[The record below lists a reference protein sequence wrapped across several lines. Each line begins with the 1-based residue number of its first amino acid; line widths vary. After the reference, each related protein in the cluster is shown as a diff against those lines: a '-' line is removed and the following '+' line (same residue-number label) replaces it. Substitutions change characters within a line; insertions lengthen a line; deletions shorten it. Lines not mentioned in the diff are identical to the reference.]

1 MKLFD
6 VLFIILCGIWLGI
19 MTYLFLL
26 VISLFAGVL

>member
-6 VLFIILCGIWLGI
+6 FAFIILCGIWLGI

-26 VISLFAGVL
+26 VIFLFAGVL